1 MDPCSRKGE
10 IRARAAERLFDA
22 HRRGEI
28 VATSG
33 RASDFYGPGGTLTGL
48 GDFFWPRALAGRT
61 AYSPYPLDVIH
72 TYHYIPD
79 VAEGLATLG
88 CADSDVYGCPW
99 MLPCAPAGTLRDL
112 VSARCAQRAGATRAR
127 GASALSDGVRRL
139 LETQRFG
146 RPVPAEG
153 RSRSRSADGISRG
166 GMVICVRRRRA
177 NSPQGGGV
185 HRRRTVARPRPLLRK
200 SDLSPVE
207 AARLFGTST
216 RNP

>member
-88 CADSDVYGCPW
+88 CADSMSTGVRGCCP
-99 MLPCAPAGTLRDL
+99 APRPARFATL
-112 VSARCAQRAGATRAR
+112 SARAALNAQGPH
-127 GASALSDGVRRL
+127 VR
-139 LETQRFG
+139 E
-146 RPVPAEG
+146 E
-153 RSRSRSADGISRG
+153 
-166 GMVICVRRRRA
+166 
-177 NSPQGGGV
+177 PQ
-185 HRRRTVARPRPLLRK
+185 L
-200 SDLSPVE
+200 
-207 AARLFGTST
+207 
-216 RNP
+216 